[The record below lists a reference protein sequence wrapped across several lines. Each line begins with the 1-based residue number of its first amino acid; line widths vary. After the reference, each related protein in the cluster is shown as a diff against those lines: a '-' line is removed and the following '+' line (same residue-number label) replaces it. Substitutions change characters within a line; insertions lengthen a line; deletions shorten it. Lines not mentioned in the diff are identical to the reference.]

1 MDILISSIIGYFI
14 GSFPTAFLILKYN
27 NGLDIRKEGSGNVG
41 TLNSFEVT
49 NSKLVGLSVL
59 IIDVVKGILSVI
71 LVKILISDL
80 FFLQMLALL
89 FAVFG
94 HCYSVWLKFKGGRGL
109 ATAFGGLLLLSPI
122 IAAIWFVVWKIS
134 HKLIKD
140 IHLANVLAST
150 SVIIL
155 AIIFSSSINNLSFV
169 KAETS
174 FTFTFSVSLLM
185 LIILSTHVK
194 PLIDLLNKK

>member
-27 NGLDIRKEGSGNVG
+27 NDLDIRNEGSGNVG

-59 IIDVVKGILSVI
+59 LIDIVKGIISVI
-71 LVKILISDL
+71 LVKFLISDL

-109 ATAFGGLLLLSPI
+109 ATAFGGILLLSPI
-122 IAAIWFVVWKIS
+122 IAVIWFVVWKIS
-134 HKLIKD
+134 HKFIQE
-140 IHLANVLAST
+140 IHLANILASI
-150 SVIIL
+150 SVVIL
-155 AIIFSSSINNLSFV
+155 SIIFSSSLNNLSFV

>member
-1 MDILISSIIGYFI
+1 MNILISAIIGYFI
-14 GSFPTAFLILKYN
+14 GSFPTAYLILKYN
-27 NGLDIRKEGSGNVG
+27 NGLDIRNEGSGNVG

-59 IIDVVKGILSVI
+59 LIDVIKGIISVVI
-71 LVKILISDL
+71 VKLFISDQ

-109 ATAFGGLLLLSPI
+109 ATALGGILLLSPI
-122 IAAIWFVVWKIS
+122 IAVIWFVVWKIF
-134 HKLIKD
+134 HKYKQD
-140 IHLANVLAST
+140 IHLANILAT
-150 SVIIL
+150 ISVIL
-155 AIIFSSSINNLSFV
+155 LSIIFSSSLNKLSFV
-169 KAETS
+169 KADTS
-174 FTFTFSVSLLM
+174 FIFTFSVSLLM
-185 LIILSTHVK
+185 LIILSKHIK